1 MVIKLVKNRDGDMVP
16 FDPVRIKNAIQ
27 KAYEFT
33 ETSLWDI
40 DLVVSS
46 IVDVLETMHN
56 QQEVVGLEHIQD
68 VVEQELMKAG
78 KYEVAKQYIIY
89 RQKHDEERKKNR
101 EEIQEKFEDHKLKV
115 IKDDGS
121 WEFFDINKV
130 RSIYDKVVFGLEKKC
145 LFVDLEKNLT
155 RYLVDKIAS
164 KDIMKMLVKCAIDL
178 ISIENID
185 WQLIAGRLLTSDLY
199 KQASRERKI
208 AVKDLYTPEAFADLV
223 EEYVKDNLYYQE
235 FFDHYTR
242 EDFLK
247 AGEYIDAERDMD
259 YGCTTLLMFNKRYLL
274 NPNGVIKELPQYMY
288 MAAAMFLAV
297 PEKEDRLKKAFEFYD
312 ITSQQK
318 LSLPT
323 PTLMNARRK
332 FHQLSSCFKI
342 SVGDDLRSIYHSIE
356 NIAQISK
363 FGGWVWTYRWNIR
376 SKGGSIRWV
385 KWVSGGIL
393 PWLKVVNDT
402 AIAVNQLGARAGAVS
417 VTNDV
422 WHRDIH
428 DYLHMQTE
436 TGDIRRKCFDIF
448 PSVSVPDLFM
458 KRVEEWGDWTLF
470 DPKEILDVTGKRLQD
485 FFGDE
490 FSKFYEEC
498 ENDDRLELKE
508 KTWARDLFKVLLKS
522 VVETGL
528 PYVFFRDT
536 VNTLNP
542 NKHAGNIYSTQ
553 LCTEILQN
561 MSETEFVEEVMEDGT
576 VNIKY
581 KPWDSVVCNIAS
593 LNMAK
598 VHTEAEMQK
607 VIPLS
612 IRILDNVTTMSF
624 FPFKEAEL
632 TAKKY
637 RSIGLWFLGM
647 AEYLATNGFMYESSE
662 AREHIDEL
670 FEKYAYYTVQ
680 ASVDLAK
687 EKWKYEVFD
696 GSEWSKWIVM
706 WKDKNWFAS
715 NSKTDLN
722 WNALLENLQRNGMRN
737 AYLFAPAP
745 NTSTANVVGT
755 TAGILPIYK
764 KYYVYTD
771 AVAPS
776 VNVAPKLSKENFWL
790 YKEYAN
796 TKMPEV
802 IEMVATV
809 QKWIDQSISFEWII
823 NPADTSPKDVY
834 DYYFQAWKAGIKTVY
849 YVRSMSLDVKECVSC
864 SG

>member
-1 MVIKLVKNRDGDMVP
+1 
-16 FDPVRIKNAIQ
+16 
-27 KAYEFT
+27 
-33 ETSLWDI
+33 
-40 DLVVSS
+40 
-46 IVDVLETMHN
+46 
-56 QQEVVGLEHIQD
+56 
-68 VVEQELMKAG
+68 MKAE
-78 KYEVAKQYIIY
+78 KYDVAKQYIIY
-89 RQKHDEERKKNR
+89 RQKHDEKREKERKMVK
-101 EEIQEKFEDHKLKV
+101 EKFEDHQLKV
-115 IKDDGS
+115 IKNDGS
-121 WEFFDINKV
+121 WEFFDIEKIKKV
-130 RSIYDKVVFGLEKKC
+130 YERVALGLEEKC
-145 LFVDLEKNLT
+145 CFVDLEKNLT
-155 RYLVDKIAS
+155 RYLVDRIKS

-178 ISIENID
+178 ISVDNID
-185 WQLIAGRLLTSDLY
+185 WQLIAWRLLTIDLY
-199 KQASRERKI
+199 KHASRERKI
-208 AVKDLYTPEAFADLV
+208 SVDDLYKPESFADLV
-223 EEYVKDNLYYQE
+223 EEYVKNDLYYQQFLE
-235 FFDHYTR
+235 VYSR
-242 EDFLK
+242 KDFVE
-247 AGEYIDAERDMD
+247 AGKYIDAKRDMD
-259 YGCTTLLMFNKRYLL
+259 YGCTTLQMFKKRYLL

-288 MAAAMFLAV
+288 MAGAMFLAI
-297 PEKEDRLKKAFEFYD
+297 PEKKEDRLGKAFEFYD

-363 FGGWVWTYRWNIR
+363 FGGWVGTYRWNIR
-376 SKGGSIRWV
+376 SKWGSIRWV

-428 DYLHMQTE
+428 DYLYMQTE
-436 TGDIRRKCFDIF
+436 TWDIRRKCFDIF
-448 PSVSVPDLFM
+448 PSVSIPDLFM
-458 KRVEEWGDWTLF
+458 KRVTEWWEWTLF
-470 DPKEILDVTGKRLQD
+470 DPKEILDVTWKKLQD
-485 FFGDE
+485 FFGDDFE
-490 FSKFYEEC
+490 KFYIEC
-498 ENDDRLELKE
+498 ENNENLELRE
-508 KTWARDLFKVLLKS
+508 KTMARDLFKVLLKS
-522 VVETGL
+522 VVETWL

-536 VNTLNP
+536 VNKLNP
-542 NKHAGNIYSTQ
+542 NKHAGNVYSTQ

-561 MSETEFVEEVMEDGT
+561 MSETEFVEEVMDDGT

-581 KPWDSVVCNIAS
+581 KPGDSVVCNIAS

-598 VHTEAEMQK
+598 VNTEEEMKK

-612 IRILDNVTTMSF
+612 MRILDNVTTMSF

-637 RSIGLWFLGM
+637 RSVGLWFLGM
-647 AEYLATNGFMYESSE
+647 AEYLATNGFMYESVK
-662 AREHIDEL
+662 AREHIDQL
-670 FEKYAYYTVQ
+670 FEKYAYYTVK

-687 EKWKYEVFD
+687 EKWKYEVFEW
-696 GSEWSKWIVM
+696 SEWSKWIVM
-706 WKDKNWFAS
+706 WKNKDWFEK

-722 WNALLENLQRNGMRN
+722 WTGLLQSMQENGLRN

-745 NTSTANVVGT
+745 NTSTANVVWT

-790 YKEYAN
+790 YKEYVN
-796 TKMPEV
+796 MKMPEV

-823 NPADTSPKDVY
+823 NPADTSPKDIY
-834 DYYFQAWKAGIKTVY
+834 DYYFQAWRVGIKTVY

-864 SG
+864 ESVEILDVYLCC